1 MKVRRAAGRGR
12 EPWAAGQVRC
22 GALLGTASRAAAV
35 GGDRLRVSSP
45 VRCRG
50 ELALAGWLVDH
61 SEAFQTT
68 ASQHDKDFRTR

>member
-1 MKVRRAAGRGR
+1 VQCTPGHR
-12 EPWAAGQVRC
+12 
-22 GALLGTASRAAAV
+22 ASRAAAV
-35 GGDRLRVSSP
+35 GGDRLRVSSS
-45 VRCRG
+45 VRGRG